1 MSVQDFREE
10 NAIGKAYDGRLVR
23 RLLTYTKPYWAAIL
37 AAALLIGFVT
47 SADLAPPYLS
57 AIAIDNYI
65 GGLTLPMASFSP
77 KAAPA
82 GAVLYDGRAYVR
94 IANLHGTWH
103 GPLFA
108 IAQAPNGKEYLV
120 QGIVQGKTLHWRHGV
135 PSLDGARLAARP
147 LSSAAIGRFRQ
158 QDVHGL
164 LMLGLLYSI
173 VVLVA
178 FAANYVQTYILQWA
192 GQMIVFDIRKQLF
205 SHIEA
210 MHLQYFDR
218 NPIGRL
224 VTRCTNDTEALNEV
238 YTSVIVNVFK
248 DLFLLVGAMAIMWEM
263 NHFLALVGYA
273 IIPLLVVSTIIYTRY
288 ARDAYRTVR
297 IYLARLNA
305 FLSENFSGMRV
316 VQAMRQELRQQRRF
330 DQDNTGYLK
339 AGIRELTIFAVFRPT
354 MNFFYNL
361 TAAALIWWGGGS
373 VLEHIVAFG
382 VLYAFI
388 GYAQQFYQPIND
400 MADKYQIMQAAMAA
414 SERIFQVL
422 DTPRQVLDT
431 AAALPPPAPLKG
443 EIRFEHAW
451 FAYDGE
457 EWVLRD
463 VDFTVHPGQSVA
475 FVGATGAGKSSIVN
489 LIGRFYDVQRGRVLI
504 DGKDVRELPQ
514 KRLRQSIGM
523 VLQDVFLFAGNVRDN
538 IRLGDDIPAGLVE
551 QAAAHVHADSFI
563 NRLPGRYDEEVLERG
578 STFSAGQRQL
588 IAFARV
594 LAHDP
599 DVLVLDEATASID
612 TETEAL
618 IQSALARVS
627 EGRTT
632 LIVAHRLSTIR
643 QCDQIFVLS
652 HGRIVERGT
661 HDELLAR
668 RGLYW
673 DLYRLQYRG
682 GADDAAL
689 HSDGEASD

>member
-23 RLLTYTKPYWAAIL
+23 RLLRYTRPYWAAIVVS
-37 AAALLIGFVT
+37 ALLIGFVT

-57 AIAIDNYI
+57 AVAIDNYI
-65 GGLTLPMASFSP
+65 GGLSAPMAAFSP
-77 KAAPA
+77 QAAPQ

-94 IANLHGTWH
+94 LTSLHQAYHGT
-103 GPLFA
+103 LYN
-108 IAQAPNGKEYLV
+108 IDKAPNGTEYLV
-120 QGIVQGKTLHWRHGV
+120 QGIVQGKTPTWSHGHWTLGGRTL
-135 PSLDGARLAARP
+135 SATP
-147 LSSAAIGRFRQ
+147 LSSAALGRFRQ

-164 LMLGLLYSI
+164 LMLGLIYAL
-173 VVLVA
+173 VVIVA
-178 FAANYVQTYILQWA
+178 FAANYLQTYILQWA

-205 SHIEA
+205 SHIEG

-238 YTSVIVNVFK
+238 YTSVIVNIFK
-248 DLFLLVGAMAIMWEM
+248 DLFLLVGAMVIMWEM
-263 NHFLALVGYA
+263 NHFLALIGYA
-273 IIPLLVVSTIIYTRY
+273 IIPLLIVATIIYTNY

-316 VQAMRQELRQQRRF
+316 VQAMRQELRQRRRF
-330 DQDNTGYLK
+330 DEDNTGYLR

-361 TAAALIWWGGGS
+361 TAAALIWWGGGT

-422 DTPRQVLDT
+422 DTPQEVLDEKEPL
-431 AAALPPPAPLKG
+431 ALERPLKG
-443 EIRFEHAW
+443 EIRFEHVW
-451 FAYDGE
+451 FAYSGE

-463 VDFTVHPGQSVA
+463 VDFTVEPGQSVA

-489 LIGRFYDVQRGRVLI
+489 LIGRFYDVQRGRVLV
-504 DGKDVRELPQ
+504 DGRNVREVGQ
-514 KRLRQSIGM
+514 KELRRTIGM

-538 IRLGDDIPAGLVE
+538 IRLGDDIPADMVE
-551 QAAAHVHADSFI
+551 QAAKHVHADTFI
-563 NRLPGRYDEEVLERG
+563 ERLPGRYDEEVLERG

-599 DVLVLDEATASID
+599 EVLVLDEATASID

-618 IQSALARVS
+618 IQSALERVS

-643 QCDQIFVLS
+643 HCDQIFVLN

-661 HDELLAR
+661 HEELLAR

-682 GADDAAL
+682 GPEDGQLADGA
-689 HSDGEASD
+689 ASD

>member
-1 MSVQDFREE
+1 MSQQDFREE

-23 RLLTYTKPYWAAIL
+23 RLLRYTKPYWAAIL
-37 AAALLIGFVT
+37 GAALLIGFVT

-65 GGLTLPMASFSP
+65 GGLSLPMAAFSP
-77 KAAPA
+77 QAAPK

-94 IANLHGTWH
+94 LENLHTAYHGT
-103 GPLFA
+103 LYA
-108 IAQAPNGKEYLV
+108 IDKAPNGKEYLIA
-120 QGIVQGKTLHWRHGV
+120 GIVQGKTVKWRHDV
-135 PSLDGARLAARP
+135 PTLGGRALQAQP
-147 LSSAAIGRFRQ
+147 LSSQAIGPFRQ

-164 LMLGLLYSI
+164 VLLGLIYSL
-173 VVLVA
+173 VVVVA
-178 FAANYVQTYILQWA
+178 FAANYIQTYILQWA
-192 GQMIVFDIRKQLF
+192 GQMIVFDIRRQLF
-205 SHIEA
+205 SHIEG

-224 VTRCTNDTEALNEV
+224 VTRVTNDTEALNEV
-238 YTSVIVNVFK
+238 YTSVIVNIFK
-248 DLFLLVGAMAIMWEM
+248 DLFLLVGAMVIMWEL

-273 IIPLLVVSTIIYTRY
+273 IIPLLIVSTIIYTNY

-297 IYLARLNA
+297 LYLARLNA

-330 DQDNTGYLK
+330 DRDNTGYLK

-361 TAAALIWWGGGS
+361 TVAALIWWGGGT

-422 DTPRQVLDT
+422 DTPQEVLDKD
-431 AAALPPPAPLKG
+431 APPALPSPLRG
-443 EIRFEHAW
+443 EIRFEHVW
-451 FAYDGE
+451 FAYQGE
-457 EWVLRD
+457 DWVLKD
-463 VDFTVHPGQSVA
+463 VDFTVQPGQSVA

-504 DGKDVRELPQ
+504 DGQDVREVEQ
-514 KRLRQSIGM
+514 KKLRQAIGM

-538 IRLGDDIPAGLVE
+538 IRLGDDIPPDVVE
-551 QAAAHVHADSFI
+551 QAAAHVHADTFI
-563 NRLPGRYDEEVLERG
+563 DRLPGRYDEEVLERG

-594 LAHDP
+594 LAHNP
-599 DVLVLDEATASID
+599 EVLVLDEATASID

-618 IQSALARVS
+618 IQSALERVS

-643 QCDQIFVLS
+643 HCDQIFVLS
-652 HGRIVERGT
+652 HGRIVEHGT
-661 HDELLAR
+661 HEELLAR

-682 GADDAAL
+682 GTQDDRLA
-689 HSDGEASD
+689 SDGAASD

>member
-23 RLLTYTKPYWAAIL
+23 RLLGYAKPYWAAIL
-37 AAALLIGFVT
+37 LSALLIGFVT

-57 AIAIDNYI
+57 AIAIDSYI
-65 GGLTLPMASFSP
+65 GGLTQPMASFSP
-77 KAAPA
+77 QGAPQ
-82 GAVLYDGRAYVR
+82 GAVLYGGRAYVR
-94 IANLHGTWH
+94 VGNLKGRRH
-103 GPLFA
+103 GPLSE
-108 IAQAPNGKEYLV
+108 IAKAPDGHYYLI
-120 QGIVQGKTLHWRHGV
+120 QGIVQGKNLRWRDGV
-135 PSLDGARLAARP
+135 PTLGGRELSALP
-147 LSSAAIGRFRQ
+147 LSQAALGRFRQ

-164 LMLGLLYSI
+164 ELLGLIYGL

-178 FAANYVQTYILQWA
+178 FAANYIQTYILQWA
-192 GQMIVFDIRKQLF
+192 GQMIIFDIRKQLF
-205 SHIEA
+205 SHIES

-224 VTRCTNDTEALNEV
+224 VTRVTNDTEALNEV
-238 YTSVIVNVFK
+238 YTSVIVNIFK
-248 DLFLLVGAMAIMWEM
+248 DLFLLVGAMVIMWQM
-263 NHFLALVGYA
+263 NHFLALVGYS
-273 IIPLLVVSTIIYTRY
+273 IIPLLIVSTMIYTSY
-288 ARDAYRTVR
+288 ARNAYRTVR

-305 FLSENFSGMRV
+305 FLAENFAGMRV
-316 VQAMRQELRQQRRF
+316 VQAMRQELGQQRRF
-330 DQDNTGYLK
+330 DQDNSGYLR

-361 TAAALIWWGGGS
+361 TAAALIWWGGGT

-422 DTPRQVLDT
+422 DTPRGVVD
-431 AAALPPPAPLKG
+431 AESPAELPQPLKG
-443 EIRFEHAW
+443 EIRFEHVW

-463 VDFTVHPGQSVA
+463 VDFTVQPGQSVA

-489 LIGRFYDVQRGRVLI
+489 LIGRYYDVQRGAVLI
-504 DGKDVRELPQ
+504 DGRNVKDLPQ
-514 KRLRQSIGM
+514 RRLRRAIGM

-538 IRLGDDIPAGLVE
+538 IRLGDDLPPALIE
-551 QAAAHVHADSFI
+551 QASAHVHADTFI
-563 NRLPGRYDEEVLERG
+563 DRLPGRYDEQVLERG

-599 DVLVLDEATASID
+599 EVLVLDEATASID
-612 TETEAL
+612 TETETL
-618 IQSALARVS
+618 IQSALERVS

-643 QCDQIFVLS
+643 HSDQIFVLNR
-652 HGRIVERGT
+652 GRIVERGT
-661 HDELLAR
+661 HEELLAR

-682 GADDAAL
+682 GEEIRL
-689 HSDGEASD
+689 GDGAASD

>member
-1 MSVQDFREE
+1 MSVQDFRDESV
-10 NAIGKAYDGRLVR
+10 GKAYDGRLVR
-23 RLLTYTKPYWAAIL
+23 RLLRYTKPYWAAVL
-37 AAALLIGFVT
+37 VAALLVGFVT
-47 SADLAPPYLS
+47 AADLAPPYLS
-57 AIAIDNYI
+57 AIAIDSYI
-65 GGLTLPMASFSP
+65 DGLGQPMAVLGVQG
-77 KAAPA
+77 APQ
-82 GAVLYDGRAYVR
+82 GAVVYGGKAYVR
-94 IANLHGTWH
+94 VSSLGRPWRGPVAEIMKAPDGRELLVAGVPQGTS
-103 GPLFA
+103 
-108 IAQAPNGKEYLV
+108 V
-120 QGIVQGKTLHWRHGV
+120 HWRRDV
-135 PSLDGARLAARP
+135 PTAGGHKLAATP
-147 LSSAAIGRFRQ
+147 LSSSAIGRFRQ

-164 LMLGLLYSI
+164 FLLGLIYGL

-192 GQMIVFDIRKQLF
+192 GQMIVYDIRKELF

-224 VTRCTNDTEALNEV
+224 VTRVTNDTEALNEV
-238 YTSVIVNVFK
+238 YTSVLVNIFK
-248 DLFLLVGAMAIMWEM
+248 DLFLLVGAIAIMWEM

-273 IIPLLVVSTIIYTRY
+273 IIPLLVVSTILYTRY

-297 IYLARLNA
+297 LYLARLNA

-330 DQDNTGYLK
+330 DVENRGYLK
-339 AGIRELTIFAVFRPT
+339 ASIREMTIFAVFRPM

-361 TAAALIWWGGGS
+361 TAAALIWWGGGT

-400 MADKYQIMQAAMAA
+400 MADKYQTMQSAMAA
-414 SERIFQVL
+414 SERIFGVL
-422 DTPRQVLDT
+422 DTPREVLDRPDP
-431 AAALPPPAPLKG
+431 LPIEQPTRG
-443 EIRFEHAW
+443 EIRFEHVW
-451 FAYDGE
+451 FAYQGE
-457 EWVLRD
+457 DWVLRD
-463 VDFTVHPGQSVA
+463 VDFTVQAGQSVA

-489 LIGRFYDVQRGRVLI
+489 LIGRLYDIQRGRVLL
-504 DGKDVRELPQ
+504 DGRDVRDLPQ
-514 KRLRQSIGM
+514 KSLRRAIGM

-538 IRLGDDIPAGLVE
+538 IRLGDDIPADIVE
-551 QAAAHVHADSFI
+551 QAAAHVHADTFI
-563 NRLPGRYDEEVLERG
+563 DRLPARYDEPVLERG

-599 DVLVLDEATASID
+599 EVLVLDEATASID

-618 IQSALARVS
+618 IQSALERVS
-627 EGRTT
+627 KDRTT

-643 QCDQIFVLS
+643 HCDQIFVLS

-661 HDELLAR
+661 HEELLAR

-682 GADDAAL
+682 DPAAL
-689 HSDGEASD
+689 HPDSEASD

>member
-23 RLLTYTKPYWAAIL
+23 RLLRYAKPYWATIL

-57 AIAIDNYI
+57 AIAIDSYI
-65 GGLTLPMASFSP
+65 GGLSQPMASFSP
-77 KAAPA
+77 QTAPA
-82 GAVLYDGRAYVR
+82 GAVRYDGRAYVR
-94 IANLHGTWH
+94 LQNLHQKYHGT
-103 GPLFA
+103 LYA
-108 IAQAPNGKEYLV
+108 IDKAPNGKEYLV
-120 QGIVQGKTLHWRHGV
+120 KGIEQSRTVKWRGNV
-135 PSLDGARLAARP
+135 PMLGGRALTAQP
-147 LSSAAIGRFRQ
+147 LSTRALDRFRQ

-164 LMLGLLYSI
+164 LMLGIIYGL
-173 VVLVA
+173 VVVVA
-178 FAANYVQTYILQWA
+178 FAANYIQTYILQWA
-192 GQMIVFDIRKQLF
+192 GQMIVFDIRRQLF
-205 SHIEA
+205 RHIEG

-224 VTRCTNDTEALNEV
+224 VTRVTNDTEALNEV
-238 YTSVIVNVFK
+238 YTSVIVNIFK
-248 DLFLLVGAMAIMWEM
+248 DLFLLVGAMVIMWEM

-273 IIPLLVVSTIIYTRY
+273 IIPLLIVSTIIYTNY
-288 ARDAYRTVR
+288 ARGAYRTVR

-316 VQAMRQELRQQRRF
+316 LQAMRQELRQQRRF
-330 DQDNTGYLK
+330 DQDNTGYLR

-382 VLYAFI
+382 VVYAFI

-422 DTPRQVLDT
+422 DTPREVLD
-431 AAALPPPAPLKG
+431 AAEPLALARPLRG
-443 EIRFEHAW
+443 EIRFEHVW

-457 EWVLRD
+457 EWVLKD
-463 VDFTVHPGQSVA
+463 VDFSVQPGQSVA

-489 LIGRFYDVQRGRVLI
+489 LIGRFYDVQRGRVLV
-504 DGKDVRELPQ
+504 DGKDVRELEQ
-514 KRLRQSIGM
+514 KELRRAVGM

-538 IRLGDDIPAGLVE
+538 IRLGDDIPPDLVE
-551 QAAAHVHADSFI
+551 QAAANVHADTFI
-563 NRLPGRYDEEVLERG
+563 ERLPGHYDEEVLERG
-578 STFSAGQRQL
+578 ATFSAGQRQL

-599 DVLVLDEATASID
+599 EVLVLDEATASID

-618 IQSALARVS
+618 IQSALERVS

-643 QCDQIFVLS
+643 HCDQIFVLN
-652 HGRIVERGT
+652 HGRIVEHGT
-661 HDELLAR
+661 HEELLAR

-682 GADDAAL
+682 GPEEGQLAADGA
-689 HSDGEASD
+689 ASD